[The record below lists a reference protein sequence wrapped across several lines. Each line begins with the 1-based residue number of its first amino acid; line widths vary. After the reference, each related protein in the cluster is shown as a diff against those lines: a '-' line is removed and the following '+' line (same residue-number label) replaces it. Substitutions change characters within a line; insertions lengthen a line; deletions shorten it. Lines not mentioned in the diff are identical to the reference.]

1 MKRSSRTARF
11 CCEKNSAIFLL
22 VPTDSVALKAGPYE
36 PLSRESNVCKVKYH
50 NSDYQH
56 DKSDEQKIF
65 AVVGTFSL

>member
-1 MKRSSRTARF
+1 
-11 CCEKNSAIFLL
+11 LL

-36 PLSRESNVCKVKYH
+36 LLSRESNVCKVKYH

-65 AVVGTFSL
+65 AVVGTISLRFGHTLQLLPLGVAG